1 MLSEKDSVRLRHMLD
16 YSREAV
22 QLVTGRTRAD
32 LDTDRLLELALV
44 RLIELVGEAAARIS
58 PLTRDQYPQIPW
70 SLIVSMRNRLIH
82 GYDSIDHDVLWDTL
96 TDDLPTLIADLE
108 RIVFP
113 EIG

>member
-1 MLSEKDSVRLRHMLD
+1 MLSEKDGVRLRHMLD

-22 QLVTGRTRAD
+22 ELVTGRIRAD

-58 PLTRDQYPQIPW
+58 PSTRDQYPQIPW

-96 TDDLPTLIADLE
+96 TDDLPTLVADLQ
-108 RIVFP
+108 RIVFSQP
-113 EIG
+113 G